1 MTAPCRV
8 SLTGRGE
15 RVVVA
20 SGRRKEERHMRDEPA
35 QPRSLNAK
43 LATTAD
49 AESTSLILVCIII
62 CLVAVGLFVLVPA
75 VELSADQINQVVLWG
90 P

>member
-1 MTAPCRV
+1 
-8 SLTGRGE
+8 
-15 RVVVA
+15 
-20 SGRRKEERHMRDEPA
+20 MRDEPA

-62 CLVAVGLFVLVPA
+62 CLVAVGLFVSVP
-75 VELSADQINQVVLWG
+75 VELSAEQINQVVLWG

>member
-1 MTAPCRV
+1 
-8 SLTGRGE
+8 
-15 RVVVA
+15 
-20 SGRRKEERHMRDEPA
+20 MRDEPA

-43 LATTAD
+43 LAATED

-62 CLVAVGLFVLVPA
+62 CLVAVGLFVSVPA
-75 VELSADQINQVVLWG
+75 VELSAEQINQVVLWG

>member
-1 MTAPCRV
+1 
-8 SLTGRGE
+8 
-15 RVVVA
+15 
-20 SGRRKEERHMRDEPA
+20 MRDEPA

-43 LATTAD
+43 LAATAD

-62 CLVAVGLFVLVPA
+62 CLVTVGLFVLVPA